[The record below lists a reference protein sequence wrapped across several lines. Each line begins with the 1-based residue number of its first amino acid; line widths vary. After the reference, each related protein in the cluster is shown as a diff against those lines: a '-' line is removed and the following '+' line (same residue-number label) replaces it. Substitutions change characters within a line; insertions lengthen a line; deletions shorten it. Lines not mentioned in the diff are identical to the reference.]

1 MFEFILFWAAKAI
14 AEVIVGLLV
23 LLGVVVIVALS
34 YLPGYLHKKVCK
46 HEKYRETRACD
57 AICVNCGK
65 NLGFIQGM
73 RIDNP
78 EGEI

>member
-34 YLPGYLHKKVCK
+34 YLPGYLRKKFCK
-46 HEKYRETRACD
+46 HEKYRETRACN
-57 AICVNCGK
+57 AVCIKCGK
-65 NLGFIQGM
+65 NLGHIKDS